1 MLYPKAEFVLICFI
15 TSIINFIIS
24 ADYLLY
30 LEPTSNFRFYC
41 IDACSFNGLNA
52 ASLDRL
58 LLRTLLPLL
67 INHNRRLLPLNK
79 NTIHH

>member
-1 MLYPKAEFVLICFI
+1 MLYPKAELVLICFI

-30 LEPTSNFRFYC
+30 LEPTSNFRFCC
-41 IDACSFNGLNA
+41 IDACSYGLNA

-79 NTIHH
+79 NTIHP